1 MIIIIIRKR
10 IRATVRILLSS
21 MKKSDDHQNF
31 FQSFFPSS
39 TLNFRAKIL
48 FFRKINKIAVWIF
61 APKIDNQEIIL
72 GVTLFSFFAIFEF

>member
-48 FFRKINKIAVWIF
+48 FFRIF